1 MFAPLAL
8 KCVFSMS
15 LFPWLIGLCR
25 IPVQAIQINT
35 TSTTPGKASPLWPS
49 VAKPIIGAVAAL
61 LLVTGILA
69 FILWRR
75 RRSNIG
81 ESPATSSAAMWPVR
95 GIELTPFTPRHLNET
110 HGTAEPWMEW
120 QEPQSGPRSSS
131 FVPVGLTSK
140 ELARIRAETVH
151 SQPAVTLP
159 DSDEVRSPLLSLTVV
174 ASELPV
180 EAATSLPIIRTG
192 QSQLDRLWRDS
203 EIHQF
208 LTERLGSEAP
218 PSYTEGNV
226 QERVQ
231 RVALASE

>member
-15 LFPWLIGLCR
+15 LFPWLIGFLRR

-35 TSTTPGKASPLWPS
+35 TSTTPQKASPQRPHAAS
-49 VAKPIIGAVAAL
+49 VAKPVAGAVAAL

-81 ESPATSSAAMWPVR
+81 ESPATSSAAMWPVS
-95 GIELTPFTPRHLNET
+95 GTQLTQELHP
-110 HGTAEPWMEW
+110 
-120 QEPQSGPRSSS
+120 GPLSSLA
-131 FVPVGLTSK
+131 PVGLTSK
-140 ELARIRAETVH
+140 ELARIRTETVH
-151 SQPAVTLP
+151 PLPAVTHS
-159 DSDEVRSPLLSLTVV
+159 DSDESRSQPLLSPVV
-174 ASELPV
+174 ASELG
-180 EAATSLPIIRTG
+180 AATSSPIIRTEE
-192 QSQLDRLWRDS
+192 SQLDRLWR

-208 LTERLGSEAP
+208 LPERLRSEAP

-226 QERVQ
+226 QERV
-231 RVALASE
+231 E

>member
-8 KCVFSMS
+8 KCVVSSS
-15 LFPWLIGLCR
+15 LFPWLISFLRR

-35 TSTTPGKASPLWPS
+35 TSTTPGKASPLWPHAAS
-49 VAKPIIGAVAAL
+49 VAKPVAGAVAAL

-81 ESPATSSAAMWPVR
+81 ESPATSSAAMESQ
-95 GIELTPFTPRHLNET
+95 ELHP
-110 HGTAEPWMEW
+110 
-120 QEPQSGPRSSS
+120 GPLSSL
-131 FVPVGLTSK
+131 VPVGLTSK
-140 ELARIRAETVH
+140 ELARIRIETER

-159 DSDEVRSPLLSLTVV
+159 DSDESRSQPLLSPVV
-174 ASELPV
+174 ASEL
-180 EAATSLPIIRTG
+180 EAATSSPIIRTE
-192 QSQLDRLWRDS
+192 QSQLDRLWR

-208 LTERLGSEAP
+208 LPERLRSDAP

-226 QERVQ
+226 RGRV
-231 RVALASE
+231 E

>member
-8 KCVFSMS
+8 KCVFSLS
-15 LFPWLIGLCR
+15 LFPWLIGFLCR
-25 IPVQAIQINT
+25 IPVQINT
-35 TSTTPGKASPLWPS
+35 TSTTPGKASPLWPHAAS
-49 VAKPIIGAVAAL
+49 VAKPVAGAVTAL

-81 ESPATSSAAMWPVR
+81 ESPATSSAASLPVR

-110 HGTAEPWMEW
+110 HGNAEPWMEW
-120 QEPQSGPRSSS
+120 QEPLSGPRSPS

-140 ELARIRAETVH
+140 ELARIRAET
-151 SQPAVTLP
+151 AVTLP
-159 DSDEVRSPLLSLTVV
+159 DSDESRSQPLSLPVV
-174 ASELPV
+174 ASGL
-180 EAATSLPIIRTG
+180 AATSSPIIRAEE
-192 QSQLDRLWRDS
+192 SQLDRLWR

-208 LTERLGSEAP
+208 TTERLRSEAP

-226 QERVQ
+226 QERRVQ
-231 RVALASE
+231 ERVE